1 MPLPLLGL
9 PHLAPPLL
17 GLPRLA
23 PPLLVPHPLKP
34 PLPELAW
41 VLRQVRRR

>member
-1 MPLPLLGL
+1 MPL
-9 PHLAPPLL
+9 PLL

-23 PPLLVPHPLKP
+23 PPLPVLLLVPRPLKR

>member
-9 PHLAPPLL
+9 PHQAPPLL

>member
-9 PHLAPPLL
+9 PRLV
-17 GLPRLA
+17 PRL
-23 PPLLVPHPLKP
+23 PVLLLVPRPLKP
-34 PLPELAW
+34 PLPELVW

>member
-1 MPLPLLGL
+1 MPL
-9 PHLAPPLL
+9 PLL

-23 PPLLVPHPLKP
+23 PPLLVLLLVPRPLKP
-34 PLPELAW
+34 MLPELAW